1 MKHDSVKILRRT
13 LGLSG
18 LPRLPY
24 MNRGVL
30 MVASLMLS
38 ACNEPEPMGDYIAQT
53 KAQAQIQAKDQA
65 GNGPP
70 SLLPVTAYPALDY
83 QAHAARNP
91 FFWEPLS
98 LAANRPVN
106 ETNAAL
112 NSAIE
117 AELQANE
124 HLPNCELAPLPDLVL
139 RAVFHEHHNGGAAS
153 ALIQVADAEIYPVK
167 LGQRLIAKVNHPSV
181 HNRSV
186 YSQAAHQAAA
196 DLGEDL
202 GKITAITAQSVTL
215 TPSHAKHA
223 GCHHPHAITLH
234 LY

>member
-1 MKHDSVKILRRT
+1 MKHDSVEILRRT

-18 LPRLPY
+18 LPRLPCV
-24 MNRGVL
+24 NRVLL

-38 ACNEPEPMGDYIAQT
+38 ACNEPEPMVDYIVQT
-53 KAQAQIQAKDQA
+53 KAQAKTAE

-70 SLLPVTAYPALDY
+70 SLLPITAYPALVY

-98 LAANRPVN
+98 LVANRPVN
-106 ETNAAL
+106 KTNAAL

-117 AELQANE
+117 AELQVHE
-124 HLPNCELAPLPDLVL
+124 HQPNCELAPLPDLVL
-139 RAVFHEHHNGGAAS
+139 RAVFHEHHGSGAAS
-153 ALIQVADAEIYPVK
+153 ALIQVADAEIYPVR
-167 LGQRLIAKVNHPSV
+167 LGQRLIAKVNNPSGN
-181 HNRSV
+181 NRSV
-186 YSQAAHQAAA
+186 YSQVAHQTAA

-202 GKITAITAQSVTL
+202 GKITAITPQSVTL
-215 TPSHAKHA
+215 TPNHTIHA
-223 GCHHPHAITLH
+223 GCHHPQAITLH

>member
-1 MKHDSVKILRRT
+1 MKHDSVEILART

-24 MNRGVL
+24 VNWVLL
-30 MVASLMLS
+30 MVAGLMLS
-38 ACNEPEPMGDYIAQT
+38 ACNEPEPMVDYITQT
-53 KAQAQIQAKDQA
+53 KAQAKTQE

-70 SLLPVTAYPALDY
+70 SFLPVTAYPVLVY

-98 LAANRPVN
+98 LAANRPASEIN
-106 ETNAAL
+106 TSL
-112 NSAIE
+112 NIATD

-139 RAVFHEHHNGGAAS
+139 RAVFHEQQGSGAAS
-153 ALIQVADAEIYPVK
+153 ALIQVADAEIYPVS
-167 LGQRLIAKVNHPSV
+167 LGQRLVAKVN
-181 HNRSV
+181 NRV
-186 YSQAAHQAAA
+186 AA

-215 TPSHAKHA
+215 TPSYAKHA
-223 GCHHPHAITLH
+223 GCHHPRAITLH